1 MGTRMGTRRGTRR
14 GTRFL
19 FKKKAAK
26 KTAALNLE
34 QICGILPA
42 AGLYRPQSNS
52 RTADSDVNRVR
63 EQAMEIQYNGCFEK

>member
-1 MGTRMGTRRGTRR
+1 MGTRM

-52 RTADSDVNRVR
+52 RTADSDINKVPK
-63 EQAMEIQYNGCFEK
+63 QAVEIQNKG

>member
-1 MGTRMGTRRGTRR
+1 MGTRM

-26 KTAALNLE
+26 KTVALNLE

-52 RTADSDVNRVR
+52 RTADSDINK
-63 EQAMEIQYNGCFEK
+63 APK